1 MTEEEFKAT
10 VEALPNMDYATFDAT
25 MTKMMKLADKLVN
38 SEGGLLDQITAGQQ
52 QLDEGRKQLDEGWAA
67 YNAGMAE
74 YEAGKAKLAAAKKQL
89 DEGKAQLAEGQKQY
103 DEGVK
108 LLEEKTAEYEAGVK
122 LLEEKTAE
130 YEAGVK
136 TLEEGEETLKAAEQ
150 QIADGE
156 AQLAVF
162 EDGRDQVIDGLNQA
176 MAMETYPGIDSI
188 QDRLGD
194 DFSFMKNDTDLDIDK
209 GLEVVGAARAFASDT
224 TDAVTK
230 EITSKAVGAILTLVG
245 SVIAAVA
252 GVLGLAGKKTKVSGV
267 MALVGAAA
275 AAVGVILS
283 LNAGM
288 TFSEIAGAAAPTLF
302 TAAGASTA
310 VAGIAQSVPAIMAKP
325 AVPKA

>member
-1 MTEEEFKAT
+1 M
-10 VEALPNMDYATFDAT
+10 
-25 MTKMMKLADKLVN
+25 
-38 SEGGLLDQITAGQQ
+38 
-52 QLDEGRKQLDEGWAA
+52 
-67 YNAGMAE
+67 
-74 YEAGKAKLAAAKKQL
+74 
-89 DEGKAQLAEGQKQY
+89 
-103 DEGVK
+103 K

-310 VAGIAQSVPAIMAKP
+310 VAGVAQSVPAIMAKP